1 MLDKVI
7 IIPWKDWSKR
17 ATTAVEPLVC
27 EHSANNTEKV
37 WIWNFPS
44 VVKTVITGFD
54 KRSIQ
59 LGRISPRT
67 QSVSV
72 KAIMAAVKRIR
83 NTLICWMNYPFLH
96 LSLPSIETRTR
107 VQNVFANGLLTLLES
122 MSKWHPRRRISTN
135 GLATS
140 IKRSCLDRTDYI
152 QAKKG
157 ETTSFL
163 ALKWLKKTLKS
174 PIVWELFPRARLIAN
189 MNIDFKNYL

>member
-1 MLDKVI
+1 M
-7 IIPWKDWSKR
+7 
-17 ATTAVEPLVC
+17 EPLVSK
-27 EHSANNTEKV
+27 HSANNTAKV

-59 LGRISPRT
+59 NFSSNAKRLSKSYHGGCQKNSQHSNLLNELPLFT
-67 QSVSV
+67 FKS
-72 KAIMAAVKRIR
+72 AIWFSRQQ
-83 NTLICWMNYPFLH
+83 T
-96 LSLPSIETRTR
+96 ETRTR

-122 MSKWHPRRRISTN
+122 MSKWHPRRRIWTN